1 MNHYLQNLTHL
12 ISNCAMENT
21 YKMSWARAIT
31 EYLVTNTKEQLIH
44 FDDLSPLIFK
54 YYWNQIIFFDLN
66 QSPNPN
72 KPPVICQLVKD
83 EINKQKSSKPVLFT
97 RVENQI
103 EIPVKEISDALS
115 KDVSHRFLKLGSE
128 RFEI

>member
-1 MNHYLQNLTHL
+1 
-12 ISNCAMENT
+12 MENT

-31 EYLVTNTKEQLIH
+31 EYLVTNKKEQLIH

-83 EINKQKSSKPVLFT
+83 EINKQTSSKPVLFT
-97 RVENQI
+97 RVENKI
-103 EIPVKEISDALS
+103 EIPIKEISDALL
-115 KDVSHRFLKLGSE
+115 KDVSDKFLKLG
-128 RFEI
+128 